1 MAIGGIGSAIAGG
14 LHLGKET
21 TGTGV
26 EKAEA
31 QKAQNQDAQATAQNP
46 VSKLI
51 NGKVSEGAKNM
62 KAFNDL
68 MTQ

>member
-1 MAIGGIGSAIAGG
+1 MAIGGIGSAG

-31 QKAQNQDAQATAQNP
+31 QKAQNQDAQAAAQNP

-51 NGKVSEGAKNM
+51 NGRVSEGAKNM